1 MLLDRASSPAATT
14 SGARSDVLAFARG
27 FRPRTPGAPI
37 AFIGEARYRDRRPG
51 VAELHRLEH
60 IRDLL
65 TAVGH
70 DASAATF
77 GLFSGAGFTEDLA
90 AEAAHC
96 NGRILLV
103 GLDTLYGLR
112 YPIP

>member
-1 MLLDRASSPAATT
+1 LR
-14 SGARSDVLAFARG
+14 
-27 FRPRTPGAPI
+27 
-37 AFIGEARYRDRRPG
+37 
-51 VAELHRLEH
+51 RLEH

-65 TAVGH
+65 AAAGH

-90 AEAAHC
+90 AEAGRSD
-96 NGRILLV
+96 GRILLA

-112 YPIP
+112 YPPS